1 LARHVDGDAGCTA
14 KTLLQARHCPIGLIV
29 KETAMTVD
37 RKPSKAKAHAA
48 GGGNGMDGHLPM
60 FDMANLSNPMTG
72 LVRMQAMGM
81 RMVLTQQQEMLKF
94 LRRRCEQDLRFIDT
108 IVGAQETQGMVEAV
122 ADFYQTAAR
131 DYSAEIGRSAATGS
145 SAAAA
150 ASEAAV
156 ELAKSIAEPP
166 VAHVA

>member
-1 LARHVDGDAGCTA
+1 LARHIDGDAGCTP
-14 KTLLQARHCPIGLIV
+14 KIVVQVRHSAIGPIV
-29 KETAMTVD
+29 KEPAMTAD
-37 RKPSKAKAHAA
+37 REPAKAKAHAS
-48 GGGNGMDGHLPM
+48 GGGNGMDGHLSL
-60 FDMANLSNPMTG
+60 FDMANLSSPMVG

-81 RMVLTQQQEMLKF
+81 RMVLNQQQEMLKF
-94 LRRRCEQDLRFIDT
+94 LRRRCEQDLRLIDT

-122 ADFYQTAAR
+122 ADFYRTAAR

-156 ELAKSIAEPP
+156 ELVKSIAEPSG
-166 VAHVA
+166 AHAA